1 MFSRINAVNRD
12 KSLHVLRKVARL
24 HVQGKCHPGGPY
36 TVAVHCDPYSLAE
49 AGLVSGVRTKLFYS
63 SPCGKQAQGEEKARL
78 YVLGTTASHGAY
90 HRAWLL
96 ALCGN

>member
-36 TVAVHCDPYSLAE
+36 AVVVRCDPYSLATE

-63 SPCGKQAQGEEKARL
+63 STCGK
-78 YVLGTTASHGAY
+78 
-90 HRAWLL
+90 
-96 ALCGN
+96 